1 MKLYEPI
8 GKDVIGPFLIR
19 VVLGGYFLIAGL
31 IKIDYLEAFV
41 QQVKGFELLP
51 GNLSA
56 AYATLLPFLE
66 VLTGVF
72 LIGGFWTTL
81 AAGTA
86 SLLLISFIIAF
97 GILPYAGTPFGEY
110 LFNKDL
116 ILLAASVSLMYT
128 GGGALSIDRFRR
140 G

>member
-8 GKDVIGPFLIR
+8 GKDVFGPFLIR
-19 VVLGGYFLIAGL
+19 VVLGSYFLIAGL

-41 QQVKGFELLP
+41 HQVQGFDLIP
-51 GNLSA
+51 KNLSA

-66 VLTGVF
+66 VITGAF

-81 AAGTA
+81 AAGSA
-86 SLLLISFIIAF
+86 SVLLVSFIIAF
-97 GILPYAGTPFGEY
+97 GVLPYGGMPFGEY

-128 GGGALSIDRFRR
+128 GGGAMSIDRFRR